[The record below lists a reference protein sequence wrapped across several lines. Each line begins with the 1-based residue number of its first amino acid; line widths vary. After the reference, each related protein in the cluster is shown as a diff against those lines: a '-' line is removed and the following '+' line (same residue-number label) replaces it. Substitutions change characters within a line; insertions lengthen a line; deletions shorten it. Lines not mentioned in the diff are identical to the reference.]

1 MFDQSKIKEQFPI
14 FNAPINKDLVF
25 LDSGASAQ
33 KPEQVLK
40 AMDNFYRNYYANIH
54 RGVYKLAEKASA
66 AYEEARAAVANFV
79 NAESPHEIIFTRGT
93 TSGLNLLAA
102 SLTTNLTPSDEILLT
117 ELEHHA
123 NLVPWQQ
130 AAQKN
135 NLILRFIPVDKNG
148 QLILSDLN
156 KLINSKTKIVSVSG
170 MSNVTGEITNLK
182 TIIKAAHTARVLTII
197 DASQAAAHVE
207 IDVKELNCDFLAFSG
222 HKIYGPTGIG
232 VLYGKTELLNK
243 LEPFEYGG
251 GMINEVSFENATWA
265 NVPDKFEAGT
275 PPIAEVVGL
284 AEAIKFITKIGW
296 RDIQDHENKI
306 TTYGLEQL
314 TKINNLRLVGP
325 TDVNKR
331 GAVFS
336 FVVDKIHPHDLASL
350 LDEVNIAVRAGHH
363 CAMPLHAKLGL
374 IATTRA
380 SFGLYN
386 TIEDVD
392 ALVAGI
398 KRAQVILG

>member
-130 AAQKN
+130 AAQKH
-135 NLILRFIPVDKNG
+135 NLIFRFIPVDKN
-148 QLILSDLN
+148 
-156 KLINSKTKIVSVSG
+156 
-170 MSNVTGEITNLK
+170 
-182 TIIKAAHTARVLTII
+182 
-197 DASQAAAHVE
+197 
-207 IDVKELNCDFLAFSG
+207 
-222 HKIYGPTGIG
+222 
-232 VLYGKTELLNK
+232 
-243 LEPFEYGG
+243 
-251 GMINEVSFENATWA
+251 
-265 NVPDKFEAGT
+265 
-275 PPIAEVVGL
+275 
-284 AEAIKFITKIGW
+284 
-296 RDIQDHENKI
+296 
-306 TTYGLEQL
+306 
-314 TKINNLRLVGP
+314 
-325 TDVNKR
+325 
-331 GAVFS
+331 
-336 FVVDKIHPHDLASL
+336 
-350 LDEVNIAVRAGHH
+350 
-363 CAMPLHAKLGL
+363 
-374 IATTRA
+374 
-380 SFGLYN
+380 
-386 TIEDVD
+386 
-392 ALVAGI
+392 
-398 KRAQVILG
+398 

>member
-130 AAQKN
+130 AAQKH

>member
-40 AMDNFYRNYYANIH
+40 AMDNFYRTSYANIH
-54 RGVYKLAEKASA
+54 RGVYKLAEKASL
-66 AYEEARAAVANFV
+66 AYEEARETVANFV

-130 AAQKN
+130 AAQKH
-135 NLILRFIPVDKNG
+135 NLILRFIPVDENG

-156 KLINSKTKIVSVSG
+156 QLINPKTKIVSVSG

-182 TIIKAAHTARVLTII
+182 TIIKSAHTAGALTII

-251 GMINEVSFENATWA
+251 GMINEVSFENATWT

-284 AEAIKFITKIGW
+284 ASAIKFITKIGW
-296 RDIQDHENKI
+296 RDIQEHENKI
-306 TTYGLEQL
+306 TAYGLEQL

-325 TDVNKR
+325 TDVSKR

-336 FVVDKIHPHDLASL
+336 FVVNKIHPHDLASL

-363 CAMPLHAKLGL
+363 CAMPLHTKLGL
-374 IATTRA
+374 VATTRA

-386 TIEDVD
+386 TPEDID

-398 KRAQVILG
+398 KRAQVILS

>member
-130 AAQKN
+130 AAQKH

-314 TKINNLRLVGP
+314 TKINNLRFYRRQP
-325 TDVNKR
+325 NAR
-331 GAVFS
+331 
-336 FVVDKIHPHDLASL
+336 
-350 LDEVNIAVRAGHH
+350 R
-363 CAMPLHAKLGL
+363 
-374 IATTRA
+374 
-380 SFGLYN
+380 
-386 TIEDVD
+386 
-392 ALVAGI
+392 
-398 KRAQVILG
+398 